1 MMLEACADR
10 VLDWDLAQLDEL
22 AASEPLPSPS
32 VLLVLFAPYCRRLI
46 RRYGST
52 PEQRQDLLG
61 EIYCILHELREAYD
75 TTRGVPPSAYL
86 FTQLRSS
93 IFTRARREW
102 RVQQRE
108 VSTSP
113 LEEEWWEAQA
123 IAQDRAPDRI
133 ALREILLQAI
143 KELPERQRT
152 VVYLRFFQE
161 QEFEAIASAMGVKQ
175 ATVRSLLRN
184 GLDGLRKMVRADRRL
199 HGAFGQCPI
208 ATIPRARQS
217 GGKHGA
223 GAPI

>member
-1 MMLEACADR
+1 MLEACADR

-32 VLLVLFAPYCRRLI
+32 DLLVLFAPYCRRLI

-52 PEQRQDLLG
+52 PELRQDLLG
-61 EIYCILHELREAYD
+61 EIYCILHDLREAYD
-75 TTRGVPPSAYL
+75 TTRGVPLSAYL

-93 IFTRARREW
+93 IFTCARREW
-102 RVQQRE
+102 RVQHRE

-113 LEEEWWEAQA
+113 LEEEWWEIQA
-123 IAQDRAPDRI
+123 IAQDRTPDRI

-143 KELPERQRT
+143 TELPERQRT

-161 QEFEAIASAMGVKQ
+161 QEFEEIASAMGVKQ

-184 GLDGLRKMVRADRRL
+184 GLDSLRKMVRADRRL
-199 HGAFGQCPI
+199 RGAFGQRPI
-208 ATIPRARQS
+208 ASLPRVRQS
-217 GGKHGA
+217 GGEDGVS
-223 GAPI
+223 API